1 MQRKPITIDR
11 IDAET
16 YGKVILPREPEQVRS
31 IKMTEEGIPAV
42 PVFTGYR
49 NVEQV
54 NDKIPNNEEIET
66 KIEGKTRKLIKDSKL
81 IK

>member
-16 YGKVILPREPEQVRS
+16 NGKVILPLEPEKVRS
-31 IKMTEEGIPAV
+31 IKMIEEGIPAV

-49 NVEQV
+49 NVEPV

-66 KIEGKTRKLIKDSKL
+66 TLEGKTRKLTKSTKL
-81 IK
+81 NK

>member
-16 YGKVILPREPEQVRS
+16 NGKVILPQEPEQVRS

-42 PVFTGYR
+42 PVFREYR
-49 NVEQV
+49 NVEPIKE
-54 NDKIPNNEEIET
+54 KIPNEEIET
-66 KIEGKTRKLIKDSKL
+66 TIEGKTRKLIKDSKL